1 MKRMMISIIATMAHT
16 IGIQIGKSELSGSTN
31 CSTLYSG
38 WDGEECVCVC
48 VGGGGG
54 EHCKEYNICNTKQT
68 DARGSNPGIPGGNL
82 LAIM

>member
-1 MKRMMISIIATMAHT
+1 M
-16 IGIQIGKSELSGSTN
+16 
-31 CSTLYSG
+31 
-38 WDGEECVCVC
+38 CVL
-48 VGGGGG
+48 GGG

>member
-48 VGGGGG
+48 VCVWGGGGG
-54 EHCKEYNICNTKQT
+54 GT
-68 DARGSNPGIPGGNL
+68 L
-82 LAIM
+82 